1 VKLQFLV
8 NINPNSDQSDQTNE
22 LPTETVK
29 LSLLT
34 EVLLSVIGLLLT
46 IFSTFAEAFITN
58 PPWEW
63 MSKGVYSHSLGITY
77 QIGAVLLT
85 GCLGGKN
92 VGIISQVSYILLGL
106 AWLPIFAHGGGWD
119 YWKEPS
125 FGYILGFI
133 PGAWLCGMIAFRSR
147 AKIESL
153 ALSALLGLGVIHL
166 SGILYLFMLTGLK
179 LSNPPVLT
187 WANLSQAVLN
197 YSILALPGQ
206 GILVCMVAVLA
217 FFIRK
222 ALFY

>member
-1 VKLQFLV
+1 MKLQFLV

-133 PGAWLCGMIAFRSR
+133 PGAWLCGMMAFRTK
-147 AKIESL
+147 AKIENL
-153 ALSALLGLGVIHL
+153 ALSALSGLGMIHL
-166 SGILYLFMLTGLK
+166 CGVIYLFILTGLK
-179 LSNPPVLT
+179 PNNPPILT
-187 WANLSQAVLN
+187 WGNLPEAILN
-197 YSILALPGQ
+197 YSIWVLPGQ
-206 GILVCMVAVLA
+206 AILVCMVAVLA